1 MEYCVV
7 LFMVYGVRHIFL
19 SVSSFNKSS
28 IKQVSHL
35 LSDMLFVLR
44 SAGNMM
50 SILQAYLERGCQ
62 NHKCTA

>member
-1 MEYCVV
+1 MV
-7 LFMVYGVRHIFL
+7 LFMVYDVPHISP

-35 LSDMLFVLR
+35 LYVCSLFSGLPE
-44 SAGNMM
+44 NMM

-62 NHKCTA
+62 KHKCTA